1 MADSKS
7 LLGGIVLSMIA
18 CLSAGLEFFQ
28 SSFAFKRAPDEF
40 RSSSVG
46 LASLPGIVSDGPIA
60 RMITFFGCVP
70 VTMKPPIKVLSPV
83 STFSRVEILARTVFG
98 VPFGVAVGVAVGVGL
113 GVAVAVGFGVGV
125 GKALPNSKA
134 P

>member
-7 LLGGIVLSMIA
+7 FVGGMVLSIIA

-28 SSFAFKRAPDEF
+28 SSFAFNSAPDEL

-46 LASLPGIVSDGPIA
+46 LASLPGMVSDGPMA

-83 STFSRVEILARTVFG
+83 STFSRVEILARTVLG
-98 VPFGVAVGVAVGVGL
+98 VPFGVAVGVAFGVAVGVGL
-113 GVAVAVGFGVGV
+113 GVAVAVGLGVGV
-125 GKALPNSKA
+125 GKALPN
-134 P
+134 